1 MRVIDALTMDASNI
15 EAIGPIDSSDS
26 SSRGIP
32 EFNERDM
39 SEISGTSASYLGFLS
54 LNRNFLFHLF
64 LS

>member
-26 SSRGIP
+26 SSRGIA
-32 EFNERDM
+32 EFDERDL
-39 SEISGTSASYLGFLS
+39 SEISSILASYLGFLS
-54 LNRNFLFHLF
+54 FNWNFLFHLF